1 MPEATETKIEGQTEV
16 ASSST
21 GKSENDTEAS
31 IETKK
36 TPQTT
41 AELEIQK
48 LQEAGLLSKDEE
60 DKTDEE
66 HSEDTELQKR
76 HKAEV
81 KANYEAMLSE
91 REARFMKLEEL
102 ARQVPGVS
110 VERMEK
116 KNTMAPEPPMV
127 PGIDLYVEDFA
138 IQEWLKITEGVEGIG
153 DMDFLRG
160 ETTAKEHEEE
170 LAESTS

>member
-1 MPEATETKIEGQTEV
+1 MPEATETKIEGQTE
-16 ASSST
+16 ATSSTT

-31 IETKK
+31 EETKE
-36 TPQTT
+36 TPKTT
-41 AELEIQK
+41 ADLEIQK
-48 LQEAGLLSKDEE
+48 LQAAKLLSKDEE
-60 DKTDEE
+60 DKSDEG

-81 KANYEAMLSE
+81 KANYEAMLAD
-91 REARFMKLEEL
+91 RETRFAKLSEL
-102 ARQVPGVS
+102 AIQVPGVR

-116 KNTMAPEPPMV
+116 KNTEAPEPPMV
-127 PGIDLYVEDFA
+127 PGIDLFVEDFA
-138 IQEWLKITEGVEGIG
+138 IEEWLKITEGVEGIG

-170 LAESTS
+170 LAETTS